1 MPLATT
7 WLCGGCVGVLG
18 LKWYK
23 YDGGR
28 LGLCM
33 FMAVGFLDDVHDL
46 EWFPEEEKLW
56 LLLGC
61 VGGCVSVLGLK
72 WYKHDAEVKAW
83 FWVFLA
89 AKG

>member
-1 MPLATT
+1 MSLPLATT

-23 YDGGR
+23 HDGGR

-46 EWFPEEEKLW
+46 EWFTEEEKLW

-61 VGGCVSVLGLK
+61 VVVGL
-72 WYKHDAEVKAW
+72 
-83 FWVFLA
+83 VF
-89 AKG
+89 